1 MNQNFLVTVR
11 EEALSVEE
19 ALQFIKADNHG
30 AMDLFIGSV
39 RNRNLG
45 REVVSVDYDVF
56 IPLALTVFE
65 TICQRAISQF
75 DPSLKIYLSHFKG
88 KLTVGGLSVIIAVSS
103 PHREE
108 SFSAC
113 RYLLEELKENAP
125 IWKQEHYIDGLSE
138 WVKGHTLCQ
147 HH

>member
-1 MNQNFLVTVR
+1 MNQKFFVSVS
-11 EEALSVEE
+11 EETLSVEKAIE
-19 ALQFIKADNHG
+19 FVKADNHG
-30 AMDLFIGSV
+30 AVDLFIGTV

-45 REVVSVDYDVF
+45 LDVVAVDYDVF

-65 TICQRAISQF
+65 SICQLAINQF
-75 DPSLKIYLSHFKG
+75 HPSLKIYLSHFKG
-88 KLTVGGLSVIIAVSS
+88 KLPVGGLSVIIAVSS
-103 PHREE
+103 PHRDE

-113 RYLLEELKENAP
+113 RYILEEIKVKAP

-138 WVKGHTLCQ
+138 WVKGHALCQ